1 MLSTFHYNSAGVLD
15 SEIQKQKIGTAWINS
30 DLINWYYNSNSN
42 QIQTQKNKKWN
53 SDTSLWENVQR
64 IDYQY
69 NDNSQIVSEAYQHSK
84 TMFWEND
91 IRYDYSYDGNNVLLK
106 KTLSKPIYNDWR
118 GMVSINYSDFTSN
131 KANTI
136 QSQYEF
142 WGGNTGEL
150 TTSFIPYMF
159 NDNIAIKRARS
170 MQIGYLQFN
179 DTLLSNPF
187 IKSINPIQAYPNPSN
202 GIFYINSQELGV
214 KFWFVSD
221 LNGRILKKNEQF
233 IESGVIDLTDL
244 PRGIYVL
251 KIVTSDTQS
260 FQKLIKQ

>member
-1 MLSTFHYNSAGVLD
+1 M
-15 SEIQKQKIGTAWINS
+15 
-30 DLINWYYNSNSN
+30 
-42 QIQTQKNKKWN
+42 
-53 SDTSLWENVQR
+53 
-64 IDYQY
+64 
-69 NDNSQIVSEAYQHSK
+69 
-84 TMFWEND
+84 
-91 IRYDYSYDGNNVLLK
+91 LK
-106 KTLSKPIYNDWR
+106 KTLSKPIYNDWW

-179 DTLLSNPF
+179 DTLLSNPL
-187 IKSINPIQAYPNPSN
+187 IKNINPIQAYPNPSN

-233 IESGVIDLTDL
+233 IQSGIIDLTDL